1 MKPCGMSAFPCGGR
15 LSQVFGHSVAE
26 IRGGVIKL
34 GQGYRMAHLILVD
47 RSTFTPV
54 DATMPVNGRYVFKN
68 VDPEKE
74 FMVVCTLI
82 DVETNAKIYDR
93 VRAK

>member
-1 MKPCGMSAFPCGGR
+1 MKLCGMSALPCGGR
-15 LSQVFGHSVAE
+15 LSQGFDRNVAE
-26 IRGGVIKL
+26 IRGDVVKL
-34 GQGYRMAHLILVD
+34 GQGYRRAQLILVD
-47 RSTFTPV
+47 RSTFMPV
-54 DATMPVNGRYVFKN
+54 AATMPVNGHYVFRN

>member
-15 LSQVFGHSVAE
+15 LSQGFDRNATE
-26 IRGGVIKL
+26 IRGDVIKL
-34 GQGYRMAHLILVD
+34 GQGYRMAQLILVD
-47 RSTFTPV
+47 RSTFMPV

-74 FMVVCTLI
+74 FMVVCPLI
-82 DVETNAKIYDR
+82 DVEANAKIYDR